1 MNTPLTRRHFIV
13 AVPLTTASLMAA
25 CSPKVESTPVAAEQM
40 PATPTPPASMP
51 APAPMP
57 APNPAP
63 PSASAPTAAL
73 PMLDEGDAQAKS
85 LGYVADAARAD
96 RTRFTTIVA
105 GSRCST
111 CALYRGT
118 ASDSAAPCQLF
129 PGRSVAAAGWC
140 SAWAKKA

>member
-25 CSPKVESTPVAAEQM
+25 CSPKAESPPVAAEQI
-40 PATPTPPASMP
+40 PATPTPPAP
-51 APAPMP
+51 TPMP
-57 APNPAP
+57 APSPAP
-63 PSASAPTAAL
+63 ASASGPAAAL

-96 RTRFTTIVA
+96 RTRFPTLVA
-105 GSRCST
+105 GSRCGN

-118 ASDSAAPCQLF
+118 DSDSAAPCQLF